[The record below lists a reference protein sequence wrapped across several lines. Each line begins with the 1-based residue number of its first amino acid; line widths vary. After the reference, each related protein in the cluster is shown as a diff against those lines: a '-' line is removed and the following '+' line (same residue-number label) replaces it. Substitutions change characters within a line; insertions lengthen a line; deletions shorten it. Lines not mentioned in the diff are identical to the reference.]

1 MDNNNAM
8 KQYRNIPFKYVEW
21 TTWNG
26 KTSTGYHCEDKSLLE
41 GVDKVKKVYTGY
53 RFHSMDDYFYKRIL
67 IHCPQKRY
75 EYIKAW
81 VSRNIV
87 DKLYQKIIKT
97 INNYDV

>member
-41 GVDKVKKVYTGY
+41 GVDTISFGT
-53 RFHSMDDYFYKRIL
+53 
-67 IHCPQKRY
+67 
-75 EYIKAW
+75 
-81 VSRNIV
+81 
-87 DKLYQKIIKT
+87 KT
-97 INNYDV
+97 IIEMQEMIDHYVDNRVENLESQALEDRAMDEFMYAK